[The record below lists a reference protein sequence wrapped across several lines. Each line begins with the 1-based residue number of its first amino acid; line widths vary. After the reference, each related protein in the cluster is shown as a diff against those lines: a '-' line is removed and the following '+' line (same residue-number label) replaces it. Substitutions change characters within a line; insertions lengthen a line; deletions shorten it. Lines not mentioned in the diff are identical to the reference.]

1 MMKHLRSKHVC
12 VGVHLCN
19 EVGGYGD
26 IGTERVVEIC
36 TCVYI
41 YGVSVG
47 YVQMWGYVHGWI
59 WR

>member
-47 YVQMWGYVHGWI
+47 YVQM
-59 WR
+59 